1 MVKSKF
7 KYKHIYNLFFSIL
20 FVAVFFA
27 AFCFSCIMAWEMLE
41 IKIKDGFLIPSTLIL
56 LSSLLFVVA
65 IKELNSTFIK
75 IKVDC
80 NSICIS
86 TPSTFFNPTVY
97 YINDFNGFYLTEES
111 ISLMGSKSR
120 NYKFKVAWLSRDDTL
135 MVRIPD
141 FYRNFDK
148 ILNATNLK
156 YKRKIESKEYKPGTV
171 LSFCDELFETRFKSM
186 TQAGLDEHQ
195 KEHKIVMEEKDAQK
209 KEPQKTYNWNFNNN
223 NDTI

>member
-41 IKIKDGFLIPSTLIL
+41 IKIKDGFWITLTLIL

-65 IKELNSTFIK
+65 IKELNSIFIK

-80 NSICIS
+80 NNICIS

-97 YINDFNGFYLTEES
+97 DINDFNGFYLTEES
-111 ISLMGSKSR
+111 ISLVGSKSR

-135 MVRIPD
+135 MVKIPD

-148 ILNATNLK
+148 ILAATNLI
-156 YKRKIESKEYKPGTV
+156 YKRQIESKEYKPGTV

-186 TQAGLDEHQ
+186 TQAGLKEHQ

>member
-1 MVKSKF
+1 
-7 KYKHIYNLFFSIL
+7 
-20 FVAVFFA
+20 
-27 AFCFSCIMAWEMLE
+27 
-41 IKIKDGFLIPSTLIL
+41 
-56 LSSLLFVVA
+56 
-65 IKELNSTFIK
+65 
-75 IKVDC
+75 
-80 NSICIS
+80 
-86 TPSTFFNPTVY
+86 
-97 YINDFNGFYLTEES
+97 
-111 ISLMGSKSR
+111 MGSKSR